1 MPRLRPQE
9 CGSPAGAWNVPI
21 IDRESRRDVTRR
33 RLTEVENEVQ
43 ELAGRV
49 DALLEAV
56 ALMARQHYR
65 SPLLPENS
73 LNSHLRDARR
83 R

>member
-1 MPRLRPQE
+1 MRP
-9 CGSPAGAWNVPI
+9 GTWNVPI
-21 IDRESRRDVTRR
+21 IDRESRRDTTRR
-33 RLTEVENEVQ
+33 RLTEVENEVH

-73 LNSHLRDARR
+73 LNSYLRDARR

>member
-1 MPRLRPQE
+1 M
-9 CGSPAGAWNVPI
+9 PI
-21 IDRESRRDVTRR
+21 IDRESRRDATRR
-33 RLTEVENEVQ
+33 RLTELEDEVH

-56 ALMARQHYR
+56 AHMARQHYR

-73 LNSHLRDARR
+73 LNNYLHQARR